1 MNLDKCQLFISGN
14 KFELLW
20 IEIGNNKIWE
30 NRTVILLGITIDD
43 KIKFDEYLINVC
55 LTTNRKISVFKG
67 ILSRDF

>member
-20 IEIGNNKIWE
+20 TEIGNNKIWE

-55 LTTNRKISVFKG
+55 LKTNRKISVFKG

>member
-20 IEIGNNKIWE
+20 TEIGNNKIRE
-30 NRTVILLGITIDD
+30 NRTVILLGLTIDD

-55 LTTNRKISVFKG
+55 LKTNRKISVFKG

>member
-20 IEIGNNKIWE
+20 TEIGNNKIWE
-30 NRTVILLGITIDD
+30 NRTVILLGITTDD

-55 LTTNRKISVFKG
+55 LKTNRKISVFKG

>member
-20 IEIGNNKIWE
+20 TEIGNNKIWE

-43 KIKFDEYLINVC
+43 KIKFDECLINVC
-55 LTTNRKISVFKG
+55 LKTNRKISVFKG

>member
-55 LTTNRKISVFKG
+55 LKTNRKISVFKG

>member
-20 IEIGNNKIWE
+20 TGIGNNKIWE

-55 LTTNRKISVFKG
+55 LKTNRKISVFKG